1 MTAAIGTVAGQ
12 TGAGGKQAGEDEREE
27 EGFHGWFSPLVALGV
42 WAAGAGG
49 VDEVVAWVGV
59 ADGGLS
65 GFAALASVAGFAA
78 AFVSVAAA
86 GAAALLSV
94 AAGAVAVLRV
104 AVAAFSVA
112 GVVAV
117 FLAASALGAVFFSVA
132 VVTAAFVPEVDAA
145 VRAVAVAGV
154 AVLLRLA
161 VFSPVLTGSNAGVV
175 PVADLRAFLPAV
187 ALPDFSASVPG
198 ETVFRSARRVVA
210 GRSALASRTDL
221 RGGGVLKVAAAVP
234 PGVRRRNCR

>member
-1 MTAAIGTVAGQ
+1 M
-12 TGAGGKQAGEDEREE
+12 GG
-27 EGFHGWFSPLVALGV
+27 SPPLVALGV
-42 WAAGAGG
+42 WAAVAGG

-65 GFAALASVAGFAA
+65 GFAALASVAGFATA
-78 AFVSVAAA
+78 LVSVVAA
-86 GAAALLSV
+86 GAALLSV

-132 VVTAAFVPEVDAA
+132 VVAAAFVPEVDAA
-145 VRAVAVAGV
+145 VRAVAVAVAGV

-161 VFSPVLTGSNAGVV
+161 VFSSVLTGSNAGVV

-221 RGGGVLKVAAAVP
+221 RGGGVLKVLSW
-234 PGVRRRNCR
+234 

>member
-1 MTAAIGTVAGQ
+1 MTASIGAAAGEA
-12 TGAGGKQAGEDEREE
+12 GAGGKQAGEDEREE

-65 GFAALASVAGFAA
+65 GFAALASVAGFAV

-86 GAAALLSV
+86 RAAALLSV

-104 AVAAFSVA
+104 AVVAFSVA

-117 FLAASALGAVFFSVA
+117 FLAASAVVTVLFSVA
-132 VVTAAFVPEVDAA
+132 VVAVAFVPEADAA
-145 VRAVAVAGV
+145 VRAVAVAVAGV

-175 PVADLRAFLPAV
+175 PVADLRAFLPVV

-221 RGGGVLKVAAAVP
+221 RGGGVLKVLSW
-234 PGVRRRNCR
+234 